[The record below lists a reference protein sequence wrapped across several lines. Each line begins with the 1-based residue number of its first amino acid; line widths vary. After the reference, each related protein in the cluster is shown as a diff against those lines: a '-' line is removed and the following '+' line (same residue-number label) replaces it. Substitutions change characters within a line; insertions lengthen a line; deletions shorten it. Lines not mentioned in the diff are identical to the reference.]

1 MTEDSMDENR
11 IDAVALQGALDE
23 IAQTVEWAARYIES
37 LEAADEDDAVLSD
50 RPGLL
55 AELARLRV
63 VADAVVPGRV
73 IDRSTGRRWYL
84 APDDVGPRREALRR
98 GLERATIASREAFS
112 RQAAARREGEAA

>member
-1 MTEDSMDENR
+1 MTEENVDENR

-23 IAQTVEWAARYIES
+23 IASTVEWAAHYIEG
-37 LEAADEDDAVLSD
+37 LEANDDGNDGLSD

-55 AELARLRV
+55 ADAARLRV
-63 VADAVVPGRV
+63 VADAIVPGRV

-84 APDDVGPRREALRR
+84 APDEVGPRREALRR
-98 GLERATIASREAFS
+98 GLERATIASREAFA